1 MLPGYYGN
9 QVIHVKVFYVQ
20 QGPVCAHSYYKNL
33 HVMNTTELVGVAGMV
48 DKLGLCLPHLV
59 LSKVKMHL
67 LWQVGKFKF

>member
-1 MLPGYYGN
+1 
-9 QVIHVKVFYVQ
+9 
-20 QGPVCAHSYYKNL
+20 
-33 HVMNTTELVGVAGMV
+33 MNTTELVGVAGMV